1 MNWTKQN
8 IFCDILHNFQETDV
22 KREIFSSL
30 IPIKYSCAED
40 SVMKCFV
47 SMIAAPTSPTS
58 SISPQHRDT
67 AQPGGFVLP
76 IYSQYNSFYRNNM
89 DTRGA
94 AAWPEQTSVC
104 LSWLLRLKGQNLP
117 ISQRERD
124 ARSGSILD
132 YTTSFA
138 CLALWL
144 FVFNFMY

>member
-104 LSWLLRLKGQNLP
+104 LSWLLGILGINDKWQNEHPFYVL
-117 ISQRERD
+117 QKEEY
-124 ARSGSILD
+124 LD
-132 YTTSFA
+132 QFV
-138 CLALWL
+138 LWITL
-144 FVFNFMY
+144 MFT

>member
-47 SMIAAPTSPTS
+47 AMIAAPTSPTS

-94 AAWPEQTSVC
+94 AVGQCRPVFVYQGY
-104 LSWLLRLKGQNLP
+104 LLLGTNHKWQNKQP
-117 ISQRERD
+117 FYRKRD
-124 ARSGSILD
+124 I
-132 YTTSFA
+132 
-138 CLALWL
+138 
-144 FVFNFMY
+144 

>member
-94 AAWPEQTSVC
+94 AAWPVQTSVC
-104 LSWLLRLKGQNLP
+104 LSWLLCILGINDIWQNEHP
-117 ISQRERD
+117 SRKRNI
-124 ARSGSILD
+124 
-132 YTTSFA
+132 
-138 CLALWL
+138 
-144 FVFNFMY
+144 